1 MGFSEQQQN
10 EAFEEIINRICYGES
25 LRSIL
30 ISKRGGKVP
39 LPKWTTFFEWVD
51 NSEAKA
57 NQYARAMEIRSEYY
71 CDEML
76 RVAYEMGTAETITYS
91 GTGEIITRIVTD
103 DVKQRRL
110 IIETLDKARARM
122 QPKRKEERKEEQEFG
137 ELIEYYE

>member
-1 MGFSEQQQN
+1 MGFTEQQQN
-10 EAFEEIINRICYGES
+10 EAFETVLERICDGES

-30 ISKRGGKVP
+30 RAGKPSKGK

-57 NQYARAMEIRSEYY
+57 NQYARACEIRSEYY
-71 CDEML
+71 IDEML
-76 RVAYEMGTAETITYS
+76 RVAYEMGTSETTKYDGDGKLI
-91 GTGEIITRIVTD
+91 ERLVTD
-103 DVKQRRL
+103 DVKHRRL
-110 IIETLDKARARM
+110 IVETLDKARARM